1 MPKGQI
7 FKAISGFYYVRTEE
21 GEELQCR
28 ARGVFK
34 FAKRKVKPLVG
45 DIVEVKKNKE
55 GEGIVTQVLPRRSE
69 LLRPPIANIDQA
81 VVVCSL
87 RNPHFQPMP
96 LDRFLVHAEQEGLEI
111 LICLT
116 KYDLIESPEE
126 VERIKSVYE
135 AIGYPI
141 ITTSIY
147 SGLGLEE
154 LQSALTGKTTVFA
167 GQSGVGKTSLLQWL
181 FPEQQLQTGEV
192 SRKIGRGRHTT
203 RTVELLVL
211 KEGGQVAD
219 TPGFSQLAFQG
230 MKPNELGICFPE
242 IRERF
247 ASCRFRGCLHINEP
261 DCAVRDAVEAGEIN
275 PLRYQHYQQF
285 LEEIKEHARRFIR

>member
-21 GEELQCR
+21 GDELQCR

-34 FAKRKVKPLVG
+34 FAKKKVKPLVG
-45 DIVEVKKNKE
+45 DFVEVKKNKE
-55 GEGIVTQVLPRRSE
+55 GEGVVTQVLPRHTE
-69 LLRPPIANIDQA
+69 LLRPPIANVDQA

-96 LDRFLVHAEQEGLEI
+96 LDRFLVHAEREGLEI

-126 VERIKSVYE
+126 VDRIK
-135 AIGYPI
+135 AIYR
-141 ITTSIY
+141 
-147 SGLGLEE
+147 E
-154 LQSALTGKTTVFA
+154 
-167 GQSGVGKTSLLQWL
+167 SGVGKTSLLQWL

-219 TPGFSQLAFQG
+219 TPGFSQLTFQG
-230 MKPNELGICFPE
+230 MEPDELGACFPE

-247 ASCRFRGCLHINEP
+247 TSCRFRGCLHINEP

-275 PLRYQHYQQF
+275 QSRYQHYLQF
-285 LEEIKEHARRFIR
+285 LQEIKEHSRRFIR